1 MGEEV
6 DHRRRRD
13 VDDVTLKPLRFPY
26 SYSDLTPYPSCTQE
40 YIQQGAMVRATRASL
55 GRNTDVDEEGL
66 NEDGEEVEE
75 EGDSEGGEDGSE
87 EDEEGDDDDDDDDEE
102 EDEEDEED
110 DEVPLEAS
118 LAFGRE
124 KRATMGKRM
133 GGLVGEELDKDET
146 FWGDGKWNI
155 DDAES
160 EYSNESES
168 GDEVDSDFSASE
180 DEAGAEGED
189 EEDEETE
196 RNLTAREKRQQQ
208 QEIGARSKYKEPKRK
223 VRPPPSSAAL
233 AAAAAEAA
241 LLASMTPEEVKK
253 LKEERKEAAR
263 LRREAALLAP
273 LDRAK
278 RATTQQKTVAT
289 QEALAKMAKEEARKP
304 VVKAPRVSSKCIFTQ
319 EEMLIEACK
328 TEQENARW
336 LLARKRM
343 QNESD
348 TTAHAPKRQVKLVA
362 RFISRRGGYTVINFP
377 EVDLMPAILKG
388 GEGGREERRK
398 RLRTEDG
405 SGADVRKCVITGL
418 PARYFDPLTRQPYAN
433 RKAFKALRAD
443 SQYMPQ
449 EEDEDEDEDEDEGEG
464 MEVVDDEEEGG
475 MKEGLRKGWSRSSS
489 LTNESIG

>member
-1 MGEEV
+1 M
-6 DHRRRRD
+6 
-13 VDDVTLKPLRFPY
+13 
-26 SYSDLTPYPSCTQE
+26 
-40 YIQQGAMVRATRASL
+40 ARATRASL
-55 GRNTDVDEEGL
+55 GINSDVDVEGL
-66 NEDGEEVEE
+66 NGDGEEVEE
-75 EGDSEGGEDGSE
+75 EGDSEGEENGSE
-87 EDEEGDDDDDDDDEE
+87 EDDDADDDEE
-102 EDEEDEED
+102 EEDDDDYEEEDNEED
-110 DEVPLEAS
+110 NQVPLEAS

-168 GDEVDSDFSASE
+168 GDEVDSDFSVSE

-189 EEDEETE
+189 KEDEEAE

-223 VRPPPSSAAL
+223 ARLPPRIAAL
-233 AAAAAEAA
+233 GAAAAEAA
-241 LLASMTPEEVKK
+241 LLSSMTPEEVKK
-253 LKEERKEAAR
+253 LKEERKEATR
-263 LRREAALLAP
+263 RRREAALLVP
-273 LDRAK
+273 VDRAK

-289 QEALAKMAKEEARKP
+289 QEALAKMGKEEARKH
-304 VVKAPRVSSKCIFTQ
+304 VVKAPRVSKCMFTQ
-319 EEMLIEACK
+319 EEMLAEACK
-328 TEQENARW
+328 TEQENTRW

-388 GEGGREERRK
+388 GEGGKEERRK

-405 SGADVRKCVITGL
+405 SGTNIRKCVITGL
-418 PARYFDPLTRQPYAN
+418 PARYLDPLTRQPYAN
-433 RKAFKALRAD
+433 REAFKSLRAD

-449 EEDEDEDEDEDEGEG
+449 EEDEGEGEDEDEDEGMG
-464 MEVVDDEEEGG
+464 VPADDEEGG
-475 MKEGLRKGWSRSSS
+475 VKEELRKGSSMSSS
-489 LTNESIG
+489 LTNESFG

>member
-1 MGEEV
+1 M
-6 DHRRRRD
+6 
-13 VDDVTLKPLRFPY
+13 
-26 SYSDLTPYPSCTQE
+26 
-40 YIQQGAMVRATRASL
+40 ARATRASL
-55 GRNTDVDEEGL
+55 GINSDVDVEGL
-66 NEDGEEVEE
+66 NGDGEEVEE
-75 EGDSEGGEDGSE
+75 EGDSEGEENGSE
-87 EDEEGDDDDDDDDEE
+87 EDDDADDDEE
-102 EDEEDEED
+102 EEDDDDYEEEDNEED
-110 DEVPLEAS
+110 NQVPLEAS

-168 GDEVDSDFSASE
+168 GDEVDSDFSVSE

-189 EEDEETE
+189 KEDEEAE

-208 QEIGARSKYKEPKRK
+208 QETGARSKYKEPKRK
-223 VRPPPSSAAL
+223 ARLPPRIAAL
-233 AAAAAEAA
+233 GAAAAEAA
-241 LLASMTPEEVKK
+241 LLSSMTPEEVKK
-253 LKEERKEAAR
+253 LKEERKEATR
-263 LRREAALLAP
+263 RRREAALLVP
-273 LDRAK
+273 VDRAK

-289 QEALAKMAKEEARKP
+289 QEALAKMVKEEARKH
-304 VVKAPRVSSKCIFTQ
+304 VVKAPRVSKCMFTQ
-319 EEMLIEACK
+319 EEMLAEACK
-328 TEQENARW
+328 TEQENTRW

-388 GEGGREERRK
+388 GEGGKEERRK
-398 RLRTEDG
+398 RLRIEDG
-405 SGADVRKCVITGL
+405 SGTNIRKCVITGL
-418 PARYFDPLTRQPYAN
+418 PARYLDPLTRQPYAN
-433 RKAFKALRAD
+433 REAFKSLRAD

-449 EEDEDEDEDEDEGEG
+449 EEDEGEGEDEDEDEGMG
-464 MEVVDDEEEGG
+464 VPADDEEGG
-475 MKEGLRKGWSRSSS
+475 VKEELRKGSSMSSS
-489 LTNESIG
+489 LTNESFG

>member
-1 MGEEV
+1 MA
-6 DHRRRRD
+6 R
-13 VDDVTLKPLRFPY
+13 T
-26 SYSDLTPYPSCTQE
+26 
-40 YIQQGAMVRATRASL
+40 TRASS
-55 GRNTDVDEEGL
+55 GKDAEIDEEGL
-66 NEDGEEVEE
+66 QGDGEEEE
-75 EGDSEGGEDGSE
+75 EEDSEGGEEEGSE
-87 EDEEGDDDDDDDDEE
+87 EEEEEEDDDDDDDDDEDDD
-102 EDEEDEED
+102 DEEED
-110 DEVPLEAS
+110 DEVPIEES

-180 DEAGAEGED
+180 DEAGAGGDE
-189 EEDEETE
+189 EEDEEAE

-208 QEIGARSKYKEPKRK
+208 QETGARSKYKEPKRK
-223 VRPPPSSAAL
+223 TRPPPSGAAV
-233 AAAAAEAA
+233 AVAAAEAA
-241 LLASMTPEEVKK
+241 LLASMTPEEVEK

-273 LDRAK
+273 VDRAK

-304 VVKAPRVSSKCIFTQ
+304 VVKAPRVSKCIFTQ

-348 TTAHAPKRQVKLVA
+348 ATAHAPKRQVKLAA
-362 RFISRRGGYTVINFP
+362 RFISRRGGYNVVNFP

-388 GEGGREERRK
+388 GEGGREQRRK
-398 RLRTEDG
+398 RSRTEEG
-405 SGADVRKCVITGL
+405 SEADVRKCVVTGL
-418 PARYFDPLTRQPYAN
+418 PAKYFDPLTRQPYAN
-433 RKAFKALRAD
+433 REAFKALRAD
-443 SQYMPQ
+443 SRYAPEEEGE
-449 EEDEDEDEDEDEGEG
+449 EEDEDEG
-464 MEVVDDEEEGG
+464 MDVVYEEEGG
-475 MKEGLRKGWSRSSS
+475 MEGGGGLRKGWSRSSS
-489 LTNESIG
+489 ITSESFG